1 MPKIDASLHLEKKP
15 PWIKVRL
22 PSNPV
27 FWSTK
32 ALVADLKLHTVCE
45 EAQCPNRWECWSQ
58 GTATFMIA
66 GDRCTRACGFC
77 AVKTAKP
84 FALEV
89 DEPQRVA
96 TATKRMGLN
105 HVVITAVAR
114 DDLPDGGAEHFAR
127 TVEAVRLENPGITIE
142 ILVPDFNGKDDA
154 LQLVMNAR
162 PHIFN
167 HNLETV
173 ERLTPLVRSRAVY
186 HRSLHVLRR
195 AAEMSPGRVATKSGL
210 MLGLGETDEELMQAL
225 DDLRAH
231 GVTVLTLGQYLRPSP
246 KHLPVV
252 EYILPEKFEWWKTVA
267 EGKGFRHVASGP
279 LVRSSYHAADF
290 HPEDDLIK
298 DGLAVNG

>member
-1 MPKIDASLHLEKKP
+1 MALPKIDPALHQDKKP

-32 ALVADLKLHTVCE
+32 SLVADLKLHTVCE

-84 FALEV
+84 FALEA

-96 TATKRMGLN
+96 TATKRMKLN

-114 DDLPDGGAEHFAR
+114 DDLADGGAQHFAE

-154 LQLVMNAR
+154 LQIVMNSR

-186 HRSLHVLRR
+186 HRSLHVLKR
-195 AAEMSPGRVATKSGL
+195 AAEMSPGRVATKSGI
-210 MLGLGETDEELMQAL
+210 MLGLGETEPEIFQAL
-225 DDLRAH
+225 DDLREH
-231 GVTVLTLGQYLRPSP
+231 GVTVLTMGQDS
-246 KHLPVV
+246 
-252 EYILPEKFEWWKTVA
+252 
-267 EGKGFRHVASGP
+267 
-279 LVRSSYHAADF
+279 
-290 HPEDDLIK
+290 
-298 DGLAVNG
+298 